1 MRLVCTPV
9 GRGGLTEAAGQHPR
23 EADTG
28 CCALWGTLWGGGRG
42 EVSGGAAEPLG
53 GHQAEAAVSSMKLGS
68 RQVAMRLSL
77 IAILLKP

>member
-28 CCALWGTLWGGGRG
+28 CCALWGP
-42 EVSGGAAEPLG
+42 SGVGAVARLVVELLNPWEDTRRKLPS
-53 GHQAEAAVSSMKLGS
+53 AA
-68 RQVAMRLSL
+68 
-77 IAILLKP
+77 